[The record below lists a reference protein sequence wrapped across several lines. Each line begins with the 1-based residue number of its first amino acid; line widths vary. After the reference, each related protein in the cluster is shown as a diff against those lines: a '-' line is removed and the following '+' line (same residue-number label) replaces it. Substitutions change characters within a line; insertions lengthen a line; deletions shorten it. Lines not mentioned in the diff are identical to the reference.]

1 MMSKCCHLLGGGCG
15 KIKGLGRGPCLG
27 VLCTEGHDLCRL
39 TGEHCEH
46 KDRQKAQKTPQADVE
61 I

>member
-1 MMSKCCHLLGGGCG
+1 MPFIGRGWG

-27 VLCTEGHDLCRL
+27 VVCTDGHDVYRV

-46 KDRQKAQKTPQADVE
+46 EDSQRAQKTPKADVE
-61 I
+61 SLEC